1 MRVIIWKSLSET
13 EKFIDFILREEQVG
27 NISVTGISS
36 MKGKDEEYFG
46 YEYIQPEYI
55 KDMEFDYIV
64 TTSNIEFIRDLH
76 TLGKLGI
83 DKKKVINGSVFA
95 IENFDF
101 NKYIRIKKSNITI
114 LSNNGWGGIVYK
126 RLGLKYNSP
135 FINCFQEEKDFIKY
149 LNSLETYV
157 KKAVTLY
164 SWEKEPV
171 FKREFPVLLLEDIKI
186 YCNHDIFY
194 EEAESKWNNRSKRI
208 NINNMLIVMH
218 THNRDIL
225 EEFDKLPFE
234 NKICF
239 VPFQSELK
247 SAFYIS
253 EEALRKNKIENFD
266 QFILDMA
273 RGKHSVYNIFDILD
287 IKKKEYEVCII

>member
-27 NISVTGISS
+27 NIIVTGISS

-46 YEYIQPEYI
+46 YEYIHPEYI

-95 IENFDF
+95 IDNFDF

-135 FINCFQEEKDFIKY
+135 FINCFQEERDFLRYLINIEKYIKKKV
-149 LNSLETYV
+149 SLY
-157 KKAVTLY
+157 K
-164 SWEKEPV
+164 WEKEPV
-171 FKREFPVLLLEDIKI
+171 FKRDYPILLLEDIKI

-194 EEAESKWNNRSKRI
+194 EEAENKWIDRSKRI
-208 NINNMLIVMH
+208 NLDNTLVVMH
-218 THNRDIL
+218 THSSDIL
-225 EEFDKLPFE
+225 EEFDKLSFK

-239 VPFQSELK
+239 IPFESDIK

-253 EEALRKNKIENFD
+253 EEFLKKNNIENFD

-273 RGKHSVYNIFDILD
+273 RGKYSVYNIFDILD
-287 IKKKEYEVCII
+287 IKRKEYEICVI